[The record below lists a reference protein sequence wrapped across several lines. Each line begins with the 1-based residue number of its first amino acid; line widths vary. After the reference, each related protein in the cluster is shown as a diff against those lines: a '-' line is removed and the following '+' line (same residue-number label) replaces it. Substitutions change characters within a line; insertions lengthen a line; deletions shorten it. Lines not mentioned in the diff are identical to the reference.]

1 LEAAEDA
8 FNVTLYSYAY
18 SSQHGSHACTSSTLN
33 EIGTPKLTSLLSSVQ
48 EKPVVETVDFDS
60 LSESVLS
67 AAKTTSP
74 TKVSHL
80 VLSLAKTL
88 LREDLKDVMDQLYV
102 HLTSRPILKS
112 FVSNSALAI
121 RNLEQAGKGCD
132 LLDRFVRCITV
143 KCPDSEV
150 SLMPLDR
157 MPFGLIEYQIRFF
170 TASHVSRV
178 TRGHLKGATF
188 NIRHI

>member
-18 SSQHGSHACTSSTLN
+18 GSQHGSHACASSTLN
-33 EIGTPKLTSLLSSVQ
+33 EIGPPKLTSLLSSVQ
-48 EKPVVETVDFDS
+48 ETPVVETVDFDS
-60 LSESVLS
+60 LSKSVLS

-88 LREDLKDVMDQLYV
+88 LREDLQDVMDQLCV
-102 HLTSRPILKS
+102 TARPVLKS